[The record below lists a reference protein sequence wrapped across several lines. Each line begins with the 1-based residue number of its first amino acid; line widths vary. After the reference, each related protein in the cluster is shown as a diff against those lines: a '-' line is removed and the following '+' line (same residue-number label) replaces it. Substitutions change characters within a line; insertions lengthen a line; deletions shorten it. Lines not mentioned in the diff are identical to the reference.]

1 MAELFTLN
9 NLFTLIMLILLQ
21 VVLGFDNLLYISI
34 ESKRVASDKQSMV
47 RRFGIGL
54 AVVLRIVLL
63 VVLLKM
69 IEYFKAPFLTI
80 EFPGFVE
87 GQLTVH
93 SFIVMLGGVFIIY
106 TSVKEI
112 WHMISIDVTEEHGE
126 VQERS
131 AAAAL
136 FWIVAMNLVFSFD
149 SILSAIALT
158 KFVSVMAIAIIFN
171 GILMI
176 CLADFVAEFLKKNR
190 MVEVLGL
197 FILFI
202 VGIMLL
208 SEGGHLSH
216 LAFFGYHVEAMAK
229 STFYFA
235 IAVLILTDLAQSRY
249 QKKLLAQQA
258 ARAHAKA
265 T

>member
-1 MAELFTLN
+1 MAELFSLN
-9 NLFTLIMLILLQ
+9 NLFTLAMLMVLQ
-21 VVLGFDNLLYISI
+21 IVLGFDNLLYISI
-34 ESKRVASDKQSMV
+34 ESKRVASDRQAMV
-47 RRFGIGL
+47 RRWGIGL

-63 VVLLKM
+63 VVLLQM
-69 IEYFKAPFLTI
+69 IEMFKAPFFKLELRNVI
-80 EFPGFVE
+80 Q

-93 SFIVMLGGVFIIY
+93 SFIVLLGGVFIIY
-106 TSVKEI
+106 TSTKEI
-112 WHMISIDVTEEHGE
+112 WHMISSDAAEASSLTN
-126 VQERS
+126 ERS
-131 AAAAL
+131 VGAAL

-149 SILSAIALT
+149 SILSAVALT
-158 KFVSVMAIAIIFN
+158 KVVAVMAIAIVLN

-176 CLADFVAEFLKKNR
+176 LLADYVAEFLKRNR

-216 LAFFGYHVEAMAK
+216 LKLFGYAVEPMAK

-235 IAVLILTDLAQSRY
+235 IVVLVLTDFAQSRY
-249 QKKLLAQQA
+249 QKKLLAQRESA
-258 ARAHAKA
+258 WTAV
-265 T
+265 